1 DRPPRHHRLRA
12 ARGDRGPTGHATR
25 HAGKG
30 AAARQ
35 PGRSADLIPRQPGPC
50 AGRPGQAQTD
60 GSGPAACGRGRDRGG
75 GSARTGRQVVPVVVA
90 VVVDA
95 NLLVVIVSGDARGPM
110 ASAQIGAWITANQEI
125 HAPELLP
132 YEVASA
138 LTRLVAGHA
147 ISSHQARSAW
157 ETLP

>member
-1 DRPPRHHRLRA
+1 
-12 ARGDRGPTGHATR
+12 
-25 HAGKG
+25 
-30 AAARQ
+30 
-35 PGRSADLIPRQPGPC
+35 
-50 AGRPGQAQTD
+50 
-60 GSGPAACGRGRDRGG
+60 
-75 GSARTGRQVVPVVVA
+75 VA

-157 ETLP
+157 ETLEILPIVQHPLSDDLPGVVDIALRLKRPSAYDAAYIALALGTWRHLVDARQASRTQCSVRRLTRAAPRLDGSCQAAS

>member
-1 DRPPRHHRLRA
+1 M
-12 ARGDRGPTGHATR
+12 
-25 HAGKG
+25 
-30 AAARQ
+30 
-35 PGRSADLIPRQPGPC
+35 
-50 AGRPGQAQTD
+50 
-60 GSGPAACGRGRDRGG
+60 
-75 GSARTGRQVVPVVVA
+75 A

-157 ETLP
+157 ETLEILPIVQHPLSDDLPRVVDIALRLKRQSAYDAAYIALAQELGAILWTLDRPLARNAQSAGLPVRLLD

>member
-1 DRPPRHHRLRA
+1 M
-12 ARGDRGPTGHATR
+12 
-25 HAGKG
+25 
-30 AAARQ
+30 
-35 PGRSADLIPRQPGPC
+35 
-50 AGRPGQAQTD
+50 
-60 GSGPAACGRGRDRGG
+60 
-75 GSARTGRQVVPVVVA
+75 A

-110 ASAQIGAWITANQEI
+110 ASAKIGAWITANQEI
-125 HAPELLP
+125 HAPELLQ

-157 ETLP
+157 ETLEILPIVQHPLSDDLPRVVDIALRLKRQSAYDAAYIALAQELGAILWTLDRPLARNAQSAGLPVRLLD

>member
-1 DRPPRHHRLRA
+1 M
-12 ARGDRGPTGHATR
+12 
-25 HAGKG
+25 
-30 AAARQ
+30 
-35 PGRSADLIPRQPGPC
+35 
-50 AGRPGQAQTD
+50 
-60 GSGPAACGRGRDRGG
+60 
-75 GSARTGRQVVPVVVA
+75 A

-110 ASAQIGAWITANQEI
+110 ASAQIGAWISANQEI

-157 ETLP
+157 ETLEILPIVQHPLSDDLPRVVDIALRLKRQSAYDAAYIALAQELGAILWTLDRPLARNAQSAGLPVRLLD

>member
-1 DRPPRHHRLRA
+1 M
-12 ARGDRGPTGHATR
+12 
-25 HAGKG
+25 
-30 AAARQ
+30 
-35 PGRSADLIPRQPGPC
+35 
-50 AGRPGQAQTD
+50 
-60 GSGPAACGRGRDRGG
+60 
-75 GSARTGRQVVPVVVA
+75 A

-157 ETLP
+157 VTLEILPIVQHPLSDDLPRVVDIALRLKRQSAYDAAYIALAQELGAILWTLDRALARNAQSAGLPVRLLD

>member
-1 DRPPRHHRLRA
+1 M
-12 ARGDRGPTGHATR
+12 
-25 HAGKG
+25 
-30 AAARQ
+30 
-35 PGRSADLIPRQPGPC
+35 
-50 AGRPGQAQTD
+50 
-60 GSGPAACGRGRDRGG
+60 
-75 GSARTGRQVVPVVVA
+75 A

-157 ETLP
+157 ETLEILPIVQHPLSDDLPRVVDIALRLKRQSAYDAAYIALAQELGAILWTLDRALARNAQSAGLPVRLLD

>member
-1 DRPPRHHRLRA
+1 
-12 ARGDRGPTGHATR
+12 
-25 HAGKG
+25 
-30 AAARQ
+30 
-35 PGRSADLIPRQPGPC
+35 
-50 AGRPGQAQTD
+50 
-60 GSGPAACGRGRDRGG
+60 
-75 GSARTGRQVVPVVVA
+75 VA

-157 ETLP
+157 ETLEILPIVQHPLSDDLPRVVDIALRLKRQSAYDAAYIALAQELGAILWTLDRPLARNAQSAGLPVRLLD

>member
-1 DRPPRHHRLRA
+1 M
-12 ARGDRGPTGHATR
+12 
-25 HAGKG
+25 
-30 AAARQ
+30 
-35 PGRSADLIPRQPGPC
+35 
-50 AGRPGQAQTD
+50 
-60 GSGPAACGRGRDRGG
+60 
-75 GSARTGRQVVPVVVA
+75 A

-138 LTRLVAGHA
+138 LMRLVAGHA
-147 ISSHQARSAW
+147 ISSDQARSAW
-157 ETLP
+157 ETLEILPIVQHPLSDDLPRVVDIALGLKRKSAYDAAYIALAQELGAVLWTLDRPLALNGQSAGLPVRLLD